1 MIILTVT
8 ILKALSS
15 VIAQLVSTGTP
26 MVLAATLM
34 NVALELLNVLI
45 ILTVSISLGHIFVP
59 VNTDMSLIMVIV
71 LILMNAQLIQMAVKT
86 TMRNATMK
94 KEDTCASAIPDMHLI
109 TKGSA

>member
-8 ILKALSS
+8 ILKVLSS
-15 VIAQLVSTGTP
+15 VIAQLVSIGTP
-26 MVLAATLM
+26 MVLAGTSMSA
-34 NVALELLNVLI
+34 VWELLNVLI
-45 ILTVSISLGHIFVP
+45 ILTVSIFLGHIFVP
-59 VNTDMSLIMVIV
+59 VNTDTSQITVIV

-94 KEDTCASAIPDMHLI
+94 KGDTCASVIPDTHLI